1 MSYKMKLLVIS
12 IILSI
17 RKYIFKMRRNE
28 IYTQV
33 KRLLYFKYQKQ
44 ILKRFIVQRKN
55 QVDQTFILFVVR

>member
-1 MSYKMKLLVIS
+1 
-12 IILSI
+12 
-17 RKYIFKMRRNE
+17 MRRNE